1 MAFLIDT
8 CVLSESSK
16 RRPNDQVVAWLDSLE
31 ETLIHLSVLTLGE
44 FHKGIAKLNDSRK
57 RQRLQS
63 WVDDELAG
71 RFRGRVLSI
80 DERVANLWGKISGE
94 AEKKGKRLPVIDGL
108 IGATALVHG
117 LTVASRNTAD
127 IARTGA
133 RVFNP
138 WI

>member
-1 MAFLIDT
+1 
-8 CVLSESSK
+8 
-16 RRPNDQVVAWLDSLE
+16 
-31 ETLIHLSVLTLGE
+31 
-44 FHKGIAKLNDSRK
+44 
-57 RQRLQS
+57 
-63 WVDDELAG
+63 VDDELAG

>member
-1 MAFLIDT
+1 LAFLIDT

>member
-16 RRPNDQVVAWLDSLE
+16 RRPNDQVVAWLDSIE
-31 ETLIHLSVLTLGE
+31 ESLIHLSVLTLGE
-44 FHKGIAKLNDSRK
+44 FYKGIAKLNDSRK
-57 RQRLQS
+57 RERLQS

>member
-1 MAFLIDT
+1 LAFLIDT

-16 RRPNDQVVAWLDSLE
+16 RRPNDQVVAWLDSIE
-31 ETLIHLSVLTLGE
+31 ESLIHLSVLTLGE
-44 FHKGIAKLNDSRK
+44 FYKGIAKLNDSRK
-57 RQRLQS
+57 RERLQS